1 MRIEYVKRY
10 SSPMGR
16 DMEYKVYGYGGVP
29 LVAFPTMRGRFWQ
42 WEDFGMVETLS
53 DLIDAGTI
61 RLWTADSIDDE
72 TFCTDSWDK
81 LAAMRRQEQYLA
93 YLGDELLPEVS
104 RMSGG
109 QHVVLTG
116 CSMGAF
122 HAANLF
128 FRRPW
133 DVRAVIAMS
142 GVYSTRYFFGDYL
155 PPEVVANS
163 PLDGL
168 PGLNDAGLL
177 DHYRSSDLIF
187 CAGQGAY
194 EDRMAADTRALGEVL
209 QRLDVPAWI
218 DLWGR
223 DVNHDWPWWK
233 KQLPYFLGHVL

>member
-1 MRIEYVKRY
+1 MQIEYVRQF
-10 SSPMGR
+10 SPAMDR
-16 DMEYKVYGYGGVP
+16 DMDYKVYGHDGVP

-53 DLIDAGTI
+53 GLIDAGAI
-61 RLWTADSIDDE
+61 RLWAADSIDDE

-93 YLGDELLPEVS
+93 YLGDELLPEIS
-104 RMSGG
+104 QASGG
-109 QHVVLTG
+109 QQVVLTG

-133 DVRAVIAMS
+133 DVRAVVAMS

-168 PGLNDAGLL
+168 PGLSDQALL
-177 DHYRSSDLIF
+177 ARYRQAELIF

-194 EDRMAADTRALGEVL
+194 EDRMLADTRALGEVL
-209 QRLDVPAWI
+209 QGLDVPAWI
-218 DLWGR
+218 DVWGL

-233 KQLPYFLGHVL
+233 KQIVYFLGKLL